1 MAALNLRLLVLLC
14 SWAMATVGFS
24 ACQAPSV
31 VSSFSRPKVWLGPY
45 DWTYLRVELPPWFSS
60 MAINFVSNVNIV
72 FSEGFT
78 PKLGVPL
85 DTPWRTARYMVPY
98 HTEPT
103 FKHRTRN
110 KQNNIQRVTFPWYAS
125 EVAVLLFQMF
135 QASIWMIHISPGIWY
150 FGFFNG
156 LGPARTQS
164 KMINR
169 GKAYI
174 FSISIVIEGC
184 STMGV
189 WGPYCNQSVNMIPC
203 FQSSIDKHSRKLLD
217 LNMYSWGSLNHMA
230 QAGEDK
236 EANYHLS
243 SKWMTMKYKQVDN
256 NASMFVTAE
265 NLMTCNNT
273 IELSCLRNGELN
285 IYAVDIVSITS
296 QFVVSLTDLRF
307 NQTSSTENLGNF
319 SEILLM
325 SYARYNAMP
334 LKSLHDYS
342 TDISRAPLIVNSPK
356 VGRWYIA
363 FQAVNQTEASGTMQ
377 ETFLNGS
384 LCFSFM
390 LQVPECSSG
399 KAGFNCT
406 WEAHT
411 LQRASKNSAVP
422 FASYYLPVSELGS
435 TDAGFSLDNLL
446 SNSSV
451 EQTAWTYF
459 FFDIPTG
466 AAGANMHVRLSSDT
480 KLNYGVYTKF
490 SGLLTMDNWDY
501 FANSTSRSN
510 DSMFLASD
518 DSSGKNIDFYVLSA
532 REGTWCIGLE
542 HPLNA
547 NNKYQTTMSIWLEGC
562 PNHCSHH
569 GACRNSID
577 ESGLTFYSYCACD
590 RDHGGFDCSNELVTH
605 KGHIWQLIFLVASN
619 AAAILPAFW
628 ALRQKAFAEWV
639 LFTSSGISSGLYHA
653 CDRGTWCVL
662 SFHVLQFLDFWLS
675 FMAVVSTFIYMATID
690 EASKRAIHTSISILT
705 ALLAVT
711 GATRSA
717 NIAIVVA
724 IGTAGLLL
732 GWFLEFSVH
741 RAIHC
746 PLRFDLNMPERWQ
759 NLRSWLQN
767 LIRTLQKRF
776 HWLYLLL
783 GFFTLALAA
792 ACRTLEANESY
803 WIWHSFWHI
812 TIYTS
817 SFFFLYSMRTN
828 ESNEQQEP
836 AYELTRQD
844 SLPRTE

>member
-45 DWTYLRVELPPWFSS
+45 DWTYLRGMIPPQTLQDKEQAKQHPKSNLPLVCFRGGSPPIPDVSGIHLDDSLSKFVLYGSFGGASNLSFIDQCIPFQKNLSVTLTNEL
-60 MAINFVSNVNIV
+60 
-72 FSEGFT
+72 
-78 PKLGVPL
+78 
-85 DTPWRTARYMVPY
+85 
-98 HTEPT
+98 
-103 FKHRTRN
+103 
-110 KQNNIQRVTFPWYAS
+110 
-125 EVAVLLFQMF
+125 
-135 QASIWMIHISPGIWY
+135 ISPGIWY

-319 SEILLM
+319 SEIRLM

-490 SGLLTMDNWDY
+490 SGLLSMDNWDY

-605 KGHIWQLIFLVASN
+605 KGHIWQSIFLVASN

-792 ACRTLEANESY
+792 ACWTLEANESY

>member
-45 DWTYLRVELPPWFSS
+45 DWTYLRGMIPPQTLQDKEQAKQYPKSNLPLVCFRGGSPPIPDVSGIHLDDSLSKFVLYGSFGGASNLSFIDQCIPFQKNLSVTLTNEL
-60 MAINFVSNVNIV
+60 
-72 FSEGFT
+72 
-78 PKLGVPL
+78 
-85 DTPWRTARYMVPY
+85 
-98 HTEPT
+98 
-103 FKHRTRN
+103 
-110 KQNNIQRVTFPWYAS
+110 
-125 EVAVLLFQMF
+125 
-135 QASIWMIHISPGIWY
+135 ISPGIWY